1 MYTQKNEKKKSCLTC
16 LLFLVLFLLVLAV
29 AGGISLNLIREG
41 QPGFLANLIDNNSN
55 QAEPADQTAG
65 WLPVPEHV
73 KTIVLLGSDFRPESG
88 FRTDVILLVAYNL
101 QTGQVN
107 MLSFPRDLW
116 VNIPGWQ
123 YERINTAVQVGG
135 FDLLGDTMQVN
146 FGFRPDHY
154 AMVDFNGF
162 KKIINL
168 LGGIDVHA
176 RQPMEDQ
183 CEFNSER
190 WCYIE
195 EGVQYMDAEKA
206 LWYVRARYNSSDF
219 DRTRRAQEVVSA
231 IFKKAISPSS
241 IMNMPLLIGTIS
253 TLVESDSNLV
263 DLWYFLVPFNKFT
276 QEDNFNSF
284 TLTPNEAMPWMTDG
298 GASVLLPNY
307 PLIEQILY
315 QVLWINN
322 P

>member
-1 MYTQKNEKKKSCLTC
+1 MYTQKPEKRKSCLTC
-16 LLFLVLFLLVLAV
+16 SLFLILFLLVLTV
-29 AGGISLNLIREG
+29 FGGISVNLIREG
-41 QPGFLANLIDNNSN
+41 QPGFLTNLMRGNSD
-55 QAEPADQTAG
+55 EPGTADQITG

-73 KTIVLLGSDFRPESG
+73 KTIVLLGSDYRPESG

-101 QTGQVN
+101 QNGQAN

-116 VNIPGWQ
+116 VSIPGWQ
-123 YERINTAVQVGG
+123 YERINTAVQAGG
-135 FDLLGDTMQVN
+135 FELLGDTLQVN

-154 AMVDFNGF
+154 AMVDFNNF

-168 LGGIDVHA
+168 LGGIDVNA
-176 RQPMEDQ
+176 TQAMEDH
-183 CEFNSER
+183 CEFNPER
-190 WCYIE
+190 WCYVE
-195 EGVQYMDAEKA
+195 EGINHMNGDEA

-219 DRTRRAQEVVSA
+219 DRTRRSQEVVRA
-231 IFKKAISPSS
+231 IFKKAISPTS
-241 IMNMPLLIGTIS
+241 ILNLPILIGTVS
-253 TLVESDSNLV
+253 TMVESDSNLV

-276 QEDNFNSF
+276 EEDNFNSY

>member
-101 QTGQVN
+101 QTGQAN

-116 VNIPGWQ
+116 VTIPGWQ
-123 YERINTAVQVGG
+123 YERINTAVQAGG

-176 RQPMEDQ
+176 RHQWKI
-183 CEFNSER
+183 NVNLTANV
-190 WCYIE
+190 
-195 EGVQYMDAEKA
+195 GV
-206 LWYVRARYNSSDF
+206 
-219 DRTRRAQEVVSA
+219 
-231 IFKKAISPSS
+231 I
-241 IMNMPLLIGTIS
+241 
-253 TLVESDSNLV
+253 
-263 DLWYFLVPFNKFT
+263 
-276 QEDNFNSF
+276 
-284 TLTPNEAMPWMTDG
+284 
-298 GASVLLPNY
+298 
-307 PLIEQILY
+307 
-315 QVLWINN
+315 
-322 P
+322 